1 MEPILLLLFS
11 ESDAR
16 EIRFELSITNL
27 RLESYSRSD
36 QHTSSRI
43 KLLDVK

>member
-16 EIRFELSITNL
+16 EIRLELSITTL
-27 RLESYSRSD
+27 SLEFYSSSE

-43 KLLDVK
+43 RLLDVK